1 MRIAF
6 FINTIPFND
15 RTLEERPLGG
25 TETGVSR
32 LARALN
38 GMGHEITVLT
48 ADPNPPLS
56 NPLYVSVDSIKDL
69 GPVDA
74 FISVRDWKH
83 LFGPI
88 QARLKLLWTGDSDEQ
103 PYSIGLGDKRVVDQ
117 IHLLLTVSTWQ
128 SQVLCER
135 SGFPREKTFIL
146 GNGVDLGLF
155 HESEERTR
163 KRLIYSSVPY
173 RGLQLMPDILEALVA
188 RHPDIEFHSFGG
200 FSVYDDRV
208 HENDKRAHQAL
219 LERLSRFPQFHNHG
233 NVTQRQLAR
242 EMMRSSILAYP
253 NTFAETSCI
262 TALEAQAAGCAIVSS
277 DLGAMRESVGEAG
290 VLIGGAPGS
299 PEYAQSFVDAVDILL
314 SDDSAW
320 LKLSEAGLARAEDFA
335 WSGIAQRLSDL
346 LEEAVEVRS

>member
-1 MRIAF
+1 VRIAF

-15 RTLEERPLGG
+15 RTIDERPLGG
-25 TETGVSR
+25 TETGVAR

-38 GMGHEITVLT
+38 GLGHEVTVLT
-48 ADPNPPLS
+48 ADVNPPLS
-56 NPLYVSVDSIKDL
+56 NPLYVSIDAVRDL

-74 FISVRDWKH
+74 FIAIRDWKH
-83 LFGPI
+83 LLAPI
-88 QARLKLLWTGDSDEQ
+88 QAKRKLLWTGDSDEQ
-103 PYSIGLGDKRVVDQ
+103 PYSIGLGDRRVVEQTD
-117 IHLLLTVSTWQ
+117 LLLTVSTWQ

-135 SGFPREKTFIL
+135 SGFPREKTFIM
-146 GNGVDLGLF
+146 GNGVDLELF
-155 HESEERTR
+155 VGAEERVR

-173 RGLQLMPDILEALVA
+173 RGLQLMPEILEALVE
-188 RHPDIEFHSFGG
+188 RHPDLEFHSFGG
-200 FSVYDDRV
+200 FAVYDDRV
-208 HENDKRAHQAL
+208 HENDKRDHQAL

-277 DLGAMRESVGEAG
+277 ALGAMPESVGDAG
-290 VLIGGAPGS
+290 ILITDAPGS
-299 PEYAQSFVDAVDILL
+299 PEYTRNFVDAVDRLL

-320 LKLSEAGLARAEDFA
+320 ARLSQAGLSRAEGFEWA
-335 WSGIAQRLSDL
+335 AIAQRLSDL
-346 LEEAVEVRS
+346 LEAGLVNL